1 MVLNDVFLKF
11 GMVKLKNRATHKISL
26 VGIRLE
32 EYFISRL
39 IYSLTYGNT

>member
-26 VGIRLE
+26 V
-32 EYFISRL
+32 EYGWKSIS
-39 IYSLTYGNT
+39 SAD